1 MPNESTSPSPH
12 EQSFDPRS
20 RPAATGRG
28 APPPSAARNGRPSA
42 WRIMDP
48 VRRRIHVA
56 MALAA
61 RSASNA
67 AGKHIRQS
75 GAQRR
80 ADKVALQKLLRRQ
93 EDA

>member
-1 MPNESTSPSPH
+1 MSARQLSREWLQGPSQGNPGKR
-12 EQSFDPRS
+12 QRMRQPLALS
-20 RPAATGRG
+20 AA
-28 APPPSAARNGRPSA
+28 APPPRN
-42 WRIMDP
+42 
-48 VRRRIHVA
+48 HV
-56 MALAA
+56 ALAA

>member
-1 MPNESTSPSPH
+1 MSASQLSREWLQGPS
-12 EQSFDPRS
+12 QGNPRKRQRMRQPLALS
-20 RPAATGRG
+20 AA
-28 APPPSAARNGRPSA
+28 APPPRN
-42 WRIMDP
+42 
-48 VRRRIHVA
+48 HVA

-93 EDA
+93 EDE

>member
-1 MPNESTSPSPH
+1 MSARQLSREWLQGPSQGNLRKRQHMRQPL
-12 EQSFDPRS
+12 
-20 RPAATGRG
+20 AL
-28 APPPSAARNGRPSA
+28 SAAALPPRN
-42 WRIMDP
+42 
-48 VRRRIHVA
+48 HVA